1 MNFYFVGAMLILTFM
16 SGMILG
22 VLLSVADQKAAR
34 KSRPI
39 SIREKAPHFY
49 DLRA

>member
-1 MNFYFVGAMLILTFM
+1 MDIYFVGAMLILTFM

-22 VLLSVADQKAAR
+22 VLLSIADRKEAR
-34 KSRPI
+34 KARKVTVSQ
-39 SIREKAPHFY
+39 KAPHFY

>member
-1 MNFYFVGAMLILTFM
+1 MDIYFVGALLILTFM

-22 VLLSVADQKAAR
+22 VLLSIADRKAAR
-34 KSRPI
+34 KPRPI
-39 SIREKAPHFY
+39 SVREKAPHFY